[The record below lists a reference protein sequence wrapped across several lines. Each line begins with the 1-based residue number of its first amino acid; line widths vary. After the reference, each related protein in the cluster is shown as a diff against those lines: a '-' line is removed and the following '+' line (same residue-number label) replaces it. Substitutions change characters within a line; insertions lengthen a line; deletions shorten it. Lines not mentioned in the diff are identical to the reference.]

1 MASPFAWAC
10 HRFRSPYPNLDVKLN
25 HLWSFL
31 MRVKSKSRLTR
42 IIDAGVIG
50 SAIFLVAFVIH
61 KVDTV
66 MIYDWHWGFLWE
78 YILRWDEEQQAYAPN
93 LLLKGLATTFR
104 LVIWS
109 MLLASMIGI
118 CMGIMR
124 TSSRLL
130 FRTVSR
136 LYVEFIRNM
145 PPVVFIFV
153 FFFFLSSQ
161 FVPLLGIDEISVRAS
176 PQTIAILEVLI
187 GPPELF
193 ANVISGVICLGLFE
207 GAYITEIIRA
217 GIQSINKG
225 QTEAG
230 QSIGL
235 TRFQTLR
242 WVVFPQAVQRV
253 IPPLAGQFITLI
265 KDTSIVSLI
274 SIQELTFLA
283 QEVAYSTQYV
293 FEIWLFVAGVYFC
306 ICYSLALFCGRLERR
321 AQRIY

>member
-1 MASPFAWAC
+1 MTAKKKAKSGVTRAVDTIVIASA
-10 HRFRSPYPNLDVKLN
+10 V
-25 HLWSFL
+25 
-31 MRVKSKSRLTR
+31 
-42 IIDAGVIG
+42 
-50 SAIFLVAFVIH
+50 FLVAYIIY

-66 MIYDWHWGFLWE
+66 MIYNWHWGFLWE

-109 MLLASMIGI
+109 MLLASIIGVV
-118 CMGIMR
+118 MGIMR
-124 TSSRLL
+124 TSSRIFL
-130 FRTVSR
+130 RTVSR

-153 FFFFLSSQ
+153 FFFFISSQ
-161 FVPLLGIDEISVRAS
+161 FVPLLGIDELSVNAS
-176 PQTIAILEVLI
+176 PETIALLEILL

-193 ANVISGVICLGLFE
+193 ANVISGILCLALFE

-217 GIQSINKG
+217 GIQAIDKG

-242 WVVFPQAVQRV
+242 WVIFPQAVQKV
-253 IPPLAGQFITLI
+253 IPPLTGQFITLI
-265 KDTSIVSLI
+265 KDSSIVSLI

-306 ICYSLALFCGRLERR
+306 ICYSLALLFAKLEKRS
-321 AQRIY
+321 QRIYQG

>member
-1 MASPFAWAC
+1 MTTHKKPKSGVTRAVDTIVIASA
-10 HRFRSPYPNLDVKLN
+10 V
-25 HLWSFL
+25 
-31 MRVKSKSRLTR
+31 
-42 IIDAGVIG
+42 
-50 SAIFLVAFVIH
+50 FLVAYIIY
-61 KVDTV
+61 KVDIV

-109 MLLASMIGI
+109 MLLASIIGI
-118 CMGIMR
+118 VMGIMR
-124 TSSRLL
+124 TSSRIF

-153 FFFFLSSQ
+153 FFFFISSQ
-161 FVPLLGIDEISVRAS
+161 FVPLLGIDELSVNAS
-176 PQTIAILEVLI
+176 PETIALLEILL

-193 ANVISGVICLGLFE
+193 ANVISGILCLALFE

-217 GIQSINKG
+217 GIQSIDKG

-242 WVVFPQAVQRV
+242 WVIFPQAVQKV
-253 IPPLAGQFITLI
+253 IPPLTGQFITLI
-265 KDTSIVSLI
+265 KDSSIVSLI

-306 ICYSLALFCGRLERR
+306 ICYSLALLFGKLEKRS
-321 AQRIY
+321 QRIYQG

>member
-1 MASPFAWAC
+1 MTTHKKPKSGVTRAVDTIVIASA
-10 HRFRSPYPNLDVKLN
+10 V
-25 HLWSFL
+25 
-31 MRVKSKSRLTR
+31 
-42 IIDAGVIG
+42 
-50 SAIFLVAFVIH
+50 FLVAYIIY

-109 MLLASMIGI
+109 MLLASIIGI
-118 CMGIMR
+118 VMGIMR
-124 TSSRLL
+124 TSSRIF

-153 FFFFLSSQ
+153 FFFFISSQ
-161 FVPLLGIDEISVRAS
+161 FVPLLGIDELSVNAS
-176 PQTIAILEVLI
+176 PETIALLEILL

-193 ANVISGVICLGLFE
+193 ANVISGILCLALFE

-217 GIQSINKG
+217 GIQSIDKG

-242 WVVFPQAVQRV
+242 WVIFPQAVQKV
-253 IPPLAGQFITLI
+253 IPPLTGQFITLI
-265 KDTSIVSLI
+265 KDSSIVSLI

-306 ICYSLALFCGRLERR
+306 ICYSLALLFGKLEKRS
-321 AQRIY
+321 QRIYQG

>member
-1 MASPFAWAC
+1 MTAKKKTKSGVTRAVDTIVIASA
-10 HRFRSPYPNLDVKLN
+10 V
-25 HLWSFL
+25 
-31 MRVKSKSRLTR
+31 
-42 IIDAGVIG
+42 
-50 SAIFLVAFVIH
+50 FLVAYIIY

-66 MIYDWHWGFLWE
+66 MIYNWHWGFLWE

-109 MLLASMIGI
+109 MLLASIIGI
-118 CMGIMR
+118 VMGIMR
-124 TSSRLL
+124 TSSRIF

-153 FFFFLSSQ
+153 FFFFISSQ
-161 FVPLLGIDEISVRAS
+161 FVPLLGIDELSVNAS
-176 PQTIAILEVLI
+176 PETIALLEILL

-193 ANVISGVICLGLFE
+193 ANVISGIICLALFE

-217 GIQSINKG
+217 GIQSIDKG

-242 WVVFPQAVQRV
+242 WVIFPQAVQKV
-253 IPPLAGQFITLI
+253 IPPLTGQFITLI
-265 KDTSIVSLI
+265 KDSSIVSLI

-306 ICYSLALFCGRLERR
+306 ICYSLALLFAKLEKRS
-321 AQRIY
+321 QRIYQG

>member
-1 MASPFAWAC
+1 MTAKKKTKSGVTRAVDTIVIASA
-10 HRFRSPYPNLDVKLN
+10 V
-25 HLWSFL
+25 
-31 MRVKSKSRLTR
+31 
-42 IIDAGVIG
+42 
-50 SAIFLVAFVIH
+50 FLVAYIIY

-66 MIYDWHWGFLWE
+66 MIYNWHWGFLWE

-109 MLLASMIGI
+109 MLLASIIGI
-118 CMGIMR
+118 VMGIMR
-124 TSSRLL
+124 TSSRIF

-153 FFFFLSSQ
+153 FFFFISSQ
-161 FVPLLGIDEISVRAS
+161 FVPLLGIDELSVNAS
-176 PQTIAILEVLI
+176 PETIALLEILL

-193 ANVISGVICLGLFE
+193 ANVISGILCLALFE

-217 GIQSINKG
+217 GIQAIDKG

-242 WVVFPQAVQRV
+242 WVIFPQAVQKV
-253 IPPLAGQFITLI
+253 IPPLTGQFITLI
-265 KDTSIVSLI
+265 KDSSIVSLI

-306 ICYSLALFCGRLERR
+306 ICYSLALLFAKLEKRS
-321 AQRIY
+321 QRIYQG

>member
-1 MASPFAWAC
+1 ASAA
-10 HRFRSPYPNLDVKLN
+10 
-25 HLWSFL
+25 
-31 MRVKSKSRLTR
+31 
-42 IIDAGVIG
+42 
-50 SAIFLVAFVIH
+50 FLVAYIIY

-66 MIYDWHWGFLWE
+66 MIYNWHWGFLWE

-109 MLLASMIGI
+109 MLLASIIGI
-118 CMGIMR
+118 VMGIMR
-124 TSSRLL
+124 TSSRIF

-153 FFFFLSSQ
+153 FFFFISSQ
-161 FVPLLGIDEISVRAS
+161 FVPLLGIDELSVNAS
-176 PQTIAILEVLI
+176 PETIALLEILL

-193 ANVISGVICLGLFE
+193 ANVISGILCLALFE

-217 GIQSINKG
+217 GIQAIDKG

-242 WVVFPQAVQRV
+242 WVIFPQAVQKV
-253 IPPLAGQFITLI
+253 IPPLTGQFITLI
-265 KDTSIVSLI
+265 KDSSIVSLI

-306 ICYSLALFCGRLERR
+306 ICYSLALLFAKLEKRS
-321 AQRIY
+321 QRIYQG

>member
-1 MASPFAWAC
+1 MTARKKP
-10 HRFRSPYPNLDVKLN
+10 
-25 HLWSFL
+25 
-31 MRVKSKSRLTR
+31 KSGVTR
-42 IIDAGVIG
+42 AVDTIVIA
-50 SAIFLVAFVIH
+50 SAIFLVAYIIY

-66 MIYDWHWGFLWE
+66 MIYEWHWGFLWE

-109 MLLASMIGI
+109 MLLASIIGI
-118 CMGIMR
+118 VMGIMR
-124 TSSRLL
+124 TSSRVF

-161 FVPLLGIDEISVRAS
+161 FVPLLGIDELSVNAS
-176 PQTIAILEVLI
+176 PETIALLEILL

-193 ANVISGVICLGLFE
+193 ANVISGILCLALFE

-217 GIQSINKG
+217 GIQSIDKG

-242 WVVFPQAVQRV
+242 WVIFPQAVQKV
-253 IPPLAGQFITLI
+253 IPPLTGQFITLI
-265 KDTSIVSLI
+265 KDSSIVSLI

-306 ICYSLALFCGRLERR
+306 ICYSLALLFAKLEKRS
-321 AQRIY
+321 QRIYQG

>member
-1 MASPFAWAC
+1 MTAKKKTKSGVTRAVDTIVIASA
-10 HRFRSPYPNLDVKLN
+10 V
-25 HLWSFL
+25 
-31 MRVKSKSRLTR
+31 
-42 IIDAGVIG
+42 
-50 SAIFLVAFVIH
+50 FLVAYIIY

-66 MIYDWHWGFLWE
+66 MIYNWHWGFLWE

-93 LLLKGLATTFR
+93 LLLKGLVTTFR

-109 MLLASMIGI
+109 MLLASLIGI
-118 CMGIMR
+118 VMGIMR
-124 TSSRLL
+124 TSSRIF

-153 FFFFLSSQ
+153 FFFFISSQ
-161 FVPLLGIDEISVRAS
+161 FVPLLGIDELSVNAS
-176 PQTIAILEVLI
+176 PETIALLEILL

-193 ANVISGVICLGLFE
+193 ANVISGIICLALFE

-217 GIQSINKG
+217 GIQSIDKG

-242 WVVFPQAVQRV
+242 CVIFPQAVQKV
-253 IPPLAGQFITLI
+253 IPPLTGQFITLI
-265 KDTSIVSLI
+265 KDSSIVSLI

-306 ICYSLALFCGRLERR
+306 ICYSLALLFAKLEKRS
-321 AQRIY
+321 QRIYQG

>member
-1 MASPFAWAC
+1 MTAKKKTKSGVTRAVDTIVIASA
-10 HRFRSPYPNLDVKLN
+10 V
-25 HLWSFL
+25 
-31 MRVKSKSRLTR
+31 
-42 IIDAGVIG
+42 
-50 SAIFLVAFVIH
+50 FLVAYIIY

-66 MIYDWHWGFLWE
+66 MIYNWHWGFLWE

-109 MLLASMIGI
+109 MLLASLIGI
-118 CMGIMR
+118 VMGIMR
-124 TSSRLL
+124 TSSRIF

-153 FFFFLSSQ
+153 FFFFISSQ
-161 FVPLLGIDEISVRAS
+161 FVPLLGIDELSVNAS
-176 PQTIAILEVLI
+176 PETIALLEILL

-193 ANVISGVICLGLFE
+193 ANVISGIICLALFE

-217 GIQSINKG
+217 GIQSIDKG

-242 WVVFPQAVQRV
+242 WVIFPQAVQKV
-253 IPPLAGQFITLI
+253 IPPLTGQFITLI
-265 KDTSIVSLI
+265 KDSSIVSLI

-306 ICYSLALFCGRLERR
+306 ICYSLALLFAKLEKRS
-321 AQRIY
+321 QRIYQG

>member
-1 MASPFAWAC
+1 MAA
-10 HRFRSPYPNLDVKLN
+10 RKKT
-25 HLWSFL
+25 
-31 MRVKSKSRLTR
+31 KSGVTR
-42 IIDAGVIG
+42 AVDTIVIA
-50 SAIFLVAFVIH
+50 SAIFLVAYIIY

-66 MIYDWHWGFLWE
+66 MIYEWHWGFLWE

-109 MLLASMIGI
+109 MLLASIIGI
-118 CMGIMR
+118 VMGIMR
-124 TSSRLL
+124 TSSRIF

-153 FFFFLSSQ
+153 FFFFISSQ
-161 FVPLLGIDEISVRAS
+161 FVPLLGIDELSVNAS
-176 PQTIAILEVLI
+176 PETIALLEILL

-193 ANVISGVICLGLFE
+193 ANVISGILCLALFE

-217 GIQSINKG
+217 GIQSIDKG

-242 WVVFPQAVQRV
+242 WVIFPQAVQKV
-253 IPPLAGQFITLI
+253 IPPLTGQFITLI
-265 KDTSIVSLI
+265 KDSSIVSLI

-306 ICYSLALFCGRLERR
+306 ICYSLALLFAKLEKRS
-321 AQRIY
+321 QRIYQG

>member
-1 MASPFAWAC
+1 MAA
-10 HRFRSPYPNLDVKLN
+10 RKKT
-25 HLWSFL
+25 
-31 MRVKSKSRLTR
+31 KSGVTR
-42 IIDAGVIG
+42 AVDTIVIA
-50 SAIFLVAFVIH
+50 SAIFLVAYIIY

-109 MLLASMIGI
+109 MLLASIIGI
-118 CMGIMR
+118 VMGIMR
-124 TSSRLL
+124 TSSRVF

-161 FVPLLGIDEISVRAS
+161 FVPLLGIDELSVNAS
-176 PQTIAILEVLI
+176 PETIALLEILL

-193 ANVISGVICLGLFE
+193 ANVISGILCLALFE

-217 GIQSINKG
+217 GIQSIDKG

-242 WVVFPQAVQRV
+242 WVIFPQAVQKV
-253 IPPLAGQFITLI
+253 IPPLTGQFITLI
-265 KDTSIVSLI
+265 KDSSIVSLI

-306 ICYSLALFCGRLERR
+306 ICYSLALLFAKLEKHS
-321 AQRIY
+321 QRIYQG

>member
-1 MASPFAWAC
+1 MTAKKKTKSGVTRAVDTLVIASA
-10 HRFRSPYPNLDVKLN
+10 V
-25 HLWSFL
+25 
-31 MRVKSKSRLTR
+31 
-42 IIDAGVIG
+42 
-50 SAIFLVAFVIH
+50 FLVAYIIY

-66 MIYDWHWGFLWE
+66 MIYNWHWGFLWE

-109 MLLASMIGI
+109 MLLASVIGI
-118 CMGIMR
+118 VMGVMR
-124 TSSRLL
+124 TSSGVF

-153 FFFFLSSQ
+153 FFFFISSQ
-161 FVPLLGIDEISVRAS
+161 FVPLLGIDELSVNAS
-176 PQTIAILEVLI
+176 PETIALLEILL

-193 ANVISGVICLGLFE
+193 ANVISGIICLALFE

-217 GIQSINKG
+217 GIQSIDKG

-242 WVVFPQAVQRV
+242 WVIFPQAVQKV
-253 IPPLAGQFITLI
+253 IPPLTGQFINLI
-265 KDTSIVSLI
+265 KDSSIVSLI

-306 ICYSLALFCGRLERR
+306 ICYSLALLFAQLEKRS
-321 AQRIY
+321 QRIYQG

>member
-1 MASPFAWAC
+1 MAA
-10 HRFRSPYPNLDVKLN
+10 RKKT
-25 HLWSFL
+25 
-31 MRVKSKSRLTR
+31 KSGVTR
-42 IIDAGVIG
+42 AVDTIVIA
-50 SAIFLVAFVIH
+50 SAIFLVAYIIY

-66 MIYDWHWGFLWE
+66 MIYEWHWGFLWE

-109 MLLASMIGI
+109 MLLASIIGI
-118 CMGIMR
+118 VMGIMR
-124 TSSRLL
+124 TSSRVF

-161 FVPLLGIDEISVRAS
+161 FVPLLGIDELSVNAS
-176 PQTIAILEVLI
+176 PETIALLEILL

-193 ANVISGVICLGLFE
+193 ANVISGILCLALFE

-217 GIQSINKG
+217 GIQSIDKG

-242 WVVFPQAVQRV
+242 WVIFPQAVQKV
-253 IPPLAGQFITLI
+253 IPPLTGQFITLI
-265 KDTSIVSLI
+265 KDSSIVSLI

-306 ICYSLALFCGRLERR
+306 ICYSLALLFAKLEKRS
-321 AQRIY
+321 QIIYQG

>member
-1 MASPFAWAC
+1 MTTHKKPKSGVTRAVDTIVIASA
-10 HRFRSPYPNLDVKLN
+10 V
-25 HLWSFL
+25 
-31 MRVKSKSRLTR
+31 
-42 IIDAGVIG
+42 
-50 SAIFLVAFVIH
+50 FLVAYIIY

-109 MLLASMIGI
+109 MLLASIIGI
-118 CMGIMR
+118 VMGIMR
-124 TSSRLL
+124 TSSRIF

-153 FFFFLSSQ
+153 FFFFISSQ
-161 FVPLLGIDEISVRAS
+161 FVPLLGIDELSVNAS
-176 PQTIAILEVLI
+176 PETIALLEILL

-193 ANVISGVICLGLFE
+193 ANVISGILCLALFE

-217 GIQSINKG
+217 GIQSIDKG

-242 WVVFPQAVQRV
+242 WVIFPQAVQKV
-253 IPPLAGQFITLI
+253 IPPLTGQFITLI
-265 KDTSIVSLI
+265 KDSSIVSLI

-306 ICYSLALFCGRLERR
+306 ICYSLALLFAKLEKRS
-321 AQRIY
+321 QRIYQG

>member
-1 MASPFAWAC
+1 MTAKKKTKSGVTRAVDTIVIASAA
-10 HRFRSPYPNLDVKLN
+10 
-25 HLWSFL
+25 
-31 MRVKSKSRLTR
+31 
-42 IIDAGVIG
+42 
-50 SAIFLVAFVIH
+50 FLVAYIIY

-66 MIYDWHWGFLWE
+66 MIYNWHWGFLWE

-109 MLLASMIGI
+109 MLLASIIGI
-118 CMGIMR
+118 VMGIMR
-124 TSSRLL
+124 TSSRIF

-153 FFFFLSSQ
+153 FFFFISSQ
-161 FVPLLGIDEISVRAS
+161 FVPLLGIDELSVNAS
-176 PQTIAILEVLI
+176 PETIALLEILL

-193 ANVISGVICLGLFE
+193 ANVISGILCLALFE

-217 GIQSINKG
+217 GIQAIDKG

-242 WVVFPQAVQRV
+242 WVIFPQAVQKV
-253 IPPLAGQFITLI
+253 IPPLTGQFITLI
-265 KDTSIVSLI
+265 KDSSIVSLI

-306 ICYSLALFCGRLERR
+306 ICYSLALLFAKLEKRS
-321 AQRIY
+321 QRIYQG

>member
-1 MASPFAWAC
+1 MTAKKKTKSGVTRAVDTIVIASA
-10 HRFRSPYPNLDVKLN
+10 V
-25 HLWSFL
+25 
-31 MRVKSKSRLTR
+31 
-42 IIDAGVIG
+42 
-50 SAIFLVAFVIH
+50 FLVAYIIY

-66 MIYDWHWGFLWE
+66 MIYEWHWGFLWE

-109 MLLASMIGI
+109 MLLASIIGI
-118 CMGIMR
+118 VMGIMR
-124 TSSRLL
+124 TSSRIF

-153 FFFFLSSQ
+153 FFFFISSQ
-161 FVPLLGIDEISVRAS
+161 FVPLLGIDELSVNAS
-176 PQTIAILEVLI
+176 PETIALLEILL

-193 ANVISGVICLGLFE
+193 ANVISGILCLALFE

-217 GIQSINKG
+217 GIQSIDKG

-242 WVVFPQAVQRV
+242 WVIFPQAVQKV
-253 IPPLAGQFITLI
+253 IPPLTGQFITLI
-265 KDTSIVSLI
+265 KDSSIVSLI

-306 ICYSLALFCGRLERR
+306 ICYSLALLFAKLEKRS
-321 AQRIY
+321 QRIYQG

>member
-1 MASPFAWAC
+1 MTAKKKTKSGVTRAVDTIVIASA
-10 HRFRSPYPNLDVKLN
+10 V
-25 HLWSFL
+25 
-31 MRVKSKSRLTR
+31 
-42 IIDAGVIG
+42 
-50 SAIFLVAFVIH
+50 FLVAYIIY

-66 MIYDWHWGFLWE
+66 MIYNWHWGFLWE

-109 MLLASMIGI
+109 MLLASLIGI
-118 CMGIMR
+118 VMGIMR
-124 TSSRLL
+124 TSSRIF

-153 FFFFLSSQ
+153 FFFFISSQ
-161 FVPLLGIDEISVRAS
+161 FVPLLGIVELSVNAS
-176 PQTIAILEVLI
+176 PETIALLEILL

-193 ANVISGVICLGLFE
+193 ANVISGIICLALFE

-217 GIQSINKG
+217 GIQSIDKG

-235 TRFQTLR
+235 TRFQNLR
-242 WVVFPQAVQRV
+242 CVIFPQAVQKV
-253 IPPLAGQFITLI
+253 IPPLTGQFITLI
-265 KDTSIVSLI
+265 KDSSIVSLI

-306 ICYSLALFCGRLERR
+306 ICYSLALLFAKLEKRS
-321 AQRIY
+321 QRIYQG

>member
-1 MASPFAWAC
+1 MTAKKKTKSGVTRAVDTIVIASA
-10 HRFRSPYPNLDVKLN
+10 V
-25 HLWSFL
+25 
-31 MRVKSKSRLTR
+31 
-42 IIDAGVIG
+42 
-50 SAIFLVAFVIH
+50 FLVAYIIY

-66 MIYDWHWGFLWE
+66 MIYNWHWGFLWE

-109 MLLASMIGI
+109 MLLASLIGI
-118 CMGIMR
+118 VMGIMR
-124 TSSRLL
+124 TSSRIF

-153 FFFFLSSQ
+153 FFFFISSQ
-161 FVPLLGIDEISVRAS
+161 FVPLLGIDELSVNAS
-176 PQTIAILEVLI
+176 PETIALLEILL

-193 ANVISGVICLGLFE
+193 ANVISGIICLALFE

-217 GIQSINKG
+217 GIQSIDKG

-235 TRFQTLR
+235 TRFQNLR
-242 WVVFPQAVQRV
+242 CVIFPQAVQKV
-253 IPPLAGQFITLI
+253 IPPLTGQFITLI
-265 KDTSIVSLI
+265 KDSSIVSLI

-306 ICYSLALFCGRLERR
+306 ICYSLALLFSKLEKRS
-321 AQRIY
+321 QRIYQG

>member
-1 MASPFAWAC
+1 MTAKKKTKSGVTRAVDTIVIASA
-10 HRFRSPYPNLDVKLN
+10 V
-25 HLWSFL
+25 
-31 MRVKSKSRLTR
+31 
-42 IIDAGVIG
+42 
-50 SAIFLVAFVIH
+50 FLVAYIIY

-66 MIYDWHWGFLWE
+66 MIYNWHWGFLWE

-109 MLLASMIGI
+109 MLLASLIGI
-118 CMGIMR
+118 VMGIMR
-124 TSSRLL
+124 TSSRIF

-153 FFFFLSSQ
+153 FFFFISSQ
-161 FVPLLGIDEISVRAS
+161 FVPLLGIDELSVNAS
-176 PQTIAILEVLI
+176 PETIALLEILL

-193 ANVISGVICLGLFE
+193 ANVISGIICLALFE

-217 GIQSINKG
+217 GIQSIDRG

-242 WVVFPQAVQRV
+242 CVIFPQAVQKV
-253 IPPLAGQFITLI
+253 IPPLTGQFITLI
-265 KDTSIVSLI
+265 KDSSIVSLI

-306 ICYSLALFCGRLERR
+306 ICYSLALLFAKLEKRS
-321 AQRIY
+321 QRIYQG

>member
-1 MASPFAWAC
+1 MAA
-10 HRFRSPYPNLDVKLN
+10 RKKT
-25 HLWSFL
+25 
-31 MRVKSKSRLTR
+31 KSGVTR
-42 IIDAGVIG
+42 AVDTIVIA
-50 SAIFLVAFVIH
+50 SAIFLVAYIIY

-66 MIYDWHWGFLWE
+66 MIYEWHWGFLWE

-109 MLLASMIGI
+109 MLLASIIGI
-118 CMGIMR
+118 VMGIMR
-124 TSSRLL
+124 TSSRVF

-161 FVPLLGIDEISVRAS
+161 FVPLLGIDELSVNAS
-176 PQTIAILEVLI
+176 PETIALLEILL

-193 ANVISGVICLGLFE
+193 ANVISGILCLALFE

-217 GIQSINKG
+217 GIQSIDKG

-242 WVVFPQAVQRV
+242 WVIFPQAVQKA
-253 IPPLAGQFITLI
+253 IPPLTGQFITLI
-265 KDTSIVSLI
+265 KDSSIVSLI

-306 ICYSLALFCGRLERR
+306 ICYSLALLFAKLEKRS
-321 AQRIY
+321 QRIYQS

>member
-1 MASPFAWAC
+1 MTAKKKTKSGVTRAVDTIVIASA
-10 HRFRSPYPNLDVKLN
+10 V
-25 HLWSFL
+25 
-31 MRVKSKSRLTR
+31 
-42 IIDAGVIG
+42 
-50 SAIFLVAFVIH
+50 FLVAYIIY

-66 MIYDWHWGFLWE
+66 MIYNWHWGFLWE

-109 MLLASMIGI
+109 MLLASLIGI
-118 CMGIMR
+118 VMGIMR
-124 TSSRLL
+124 TSSRIF

-153 FFFFLSSQ
+153 FFFFISSQ
-161 FVPLLGIDEISVRAS
+161 FVPLLGIDELSVNAS
-176 PQTIAILEVLI
+176 SETIALLEILL

-193 ANVISGVICLGLFE
+193 ANVISGIICLALFE

-217 GIQSINKG
+217 GIQSIDKG

-235 TRFQTLR
+235 TRFQNLR
-242 WVVFPQAVQRV
+242 CVIFPQAVQKV
-253 IPPLAGQFITLI
+253 IPPLTGQFITLI
-265 KDTSIVSLI
+265 KDSSIVSLI

-306 ICYSLALFCGRLERR
+306 ICYSLALLFAKLEKRS
-321 AQRIY
+321 QRIYQG

>member
-1 MASPFAWAC
+1 MTAKKKTKSGVTRAVDTIVIASA
-10 HRFRSPYPNLDVKLN
+10 V
-25 HLWSFL
+25 
-31 MRVKSKSRLTR
+31 
-42 IIDAGVIG
+42 
-50 SAIFLVAFVIH
+50 FLVAYIIY

-66 MIYDWHWGFLWE
+66 MIYNWHWGFLWE

-109 MLLASMIGI
+109 MLLASIIGVV
-118 CMGIMR
+118 MGIMR
-124 TSSRLL
+124 TSSRIF

-153 FFFFLSSQ
+153 FFFFISSQ
-161 FVPLLGIDEISVRAS
+161 FVPLLGIDELSVNAS
-176 PQTIAILEVLI
+176 PETIALLEILL

-193 ANVISGVICLGLFE
+193 ANVISGILCLALFE

-217 GIQSINKG
+217 GIQAIDKG

-242 WVVFPQAVQRV
+242 WVIFPQAVQKV
-253 IPPLAGQFITLI
+253 IPPLTGQFITLI
-265 KDTSIVSLI
+265 KDSSIVSLI

-306 ICYSLALFCGRLERR
+306 ICYSLALLFAKLEKRS
-321 AQRIY
+321 QRIYRG

>member
-1 MASPFAWAC
+1 MAARKKP
-10 HRFRSPYPNLDVKLN
+10 
-25 HLWSFL
+25 
-31 MRVKSKSRLTR
+31 KSGVTR
-42 IIDAGVIG
+42 AVDTIVIAI
-50 SAIFLVAFVIH
+50 AIFLVAYIIY

-66 MIYDWHWGFLWE
+66 MIYEWHWGFLWE

-109 MLLASMIGI
+109 MLLASIIGI
-118 CMGIMR
+118 VMGIMR
-124 TSSRLL
+124 TSSRIF

-161 FVPLLGIDEISVRAS
+161 FVPLLGIDELSVNAS
-176 PQTIAILEVLI
+176 PETIALLEILL

-193 ANVISGVICLGLFE
+193 ANVISGILCLALFE

-217 GIQSINKG
+217 GIQSIDKG

-242 WVVFPQAVQRV
+242 WVIFPQAVQKV
-253 IPPLAGQFITLI
+253 IPPLTGQFITLI
-265 KDTSIVSLI
+265 KDSSIVSLI

-293 FEIWLFVAGVYFC
+293 FEIWLFVAAVYFC
-306 ICYSLALFCGRLERR
+306 ICYSLALLFGKLEKRS
-321 AQRIY
+321 QRIYQG

>member
-1 MASPFAWAC
+1 MAA
-10 HRFRSPYPNLDVKLN
+10 RKKT
-25 HLWSFL
+25 
-31 MRVKSKSRLTR
+31 KSGVTR
-42 IIDAGVIG
+42 AVDTIVIA
-50 SAIFLVAFVIH
+50 SAIFLVAYIIY

-66 MIYDWHWGFLWE
+66 MIYEWHWGFLWE

-109 MLLASMIGI
+109 MLLASIIGI
-118 CMGIMR
+118 VMGIMR
-124 TSSRLL
+124 TSSRVF

-161 FVPLLGIDEISVRAS
+161 FVPLLGIDELSVNAS
-176 PQTIAILEVLI
+176 PETIALLEILL

-193 ANVISGVICLGLFE
+193 ANVISGILCLALFE

-217 GIQSINKG
+217 GIQSIDKG

-242 WVVFPQAVQRV
+242 WVIFPQAVQKV
-253 IPPLAGQFITLI
+253 IPPLTGQFITLI
-265 KDTSIVSLI
+265 KDSSIVSLI

-306 ICYSLALFCGRLERR
+306 ICYSLALLFAKLEKHS
-321 AQRIY
+321 QRIYQG